1 MTASAEHR
9 PPEDRPPENRPPE
22 DRPPEDHPPEDHPPE
37 DHPGEGH
44 PPGSQ
49 APEDQ
54 APGSQAAADRPP
66 DERRKM
72 TVSERSVGD
81 LGAALEGWLAA
92 RLGHPEE
99 LAVSGVRVPGSGGLS
114 STSVL
119 FEASWAAAGARRHGA
134 YVARMAPEASAV
146 PVFPGYD
153 LPGQFEVIS
162 QVAARSAVPLPRLRW
177 NEPDDGPLGTAFF
190 VMDQVDGRVPLD
202 NPPYVFTGWLLEATD
217 AERARLQ
224 RASIGVLARVHAIP
238 GAAAFGS
245 LCPPGGKD
253 SLRWHFEQ
261 QQDYYRW
268 ALAGDGLRVPI
279 IERSLAWLEEHW
291 PSGRGPDVLC
301 WGDARI
307 GNIIYQGFEPAAVL
321 DWEMASLGPRE
332 LDVGWFVFLHRFF
345 QDIADFFGVP
355 GLPGF
360 LRRSDVERCYQEL
373 AGCAL
378 RDMDFYLVYAAVRHA
393 IVMARIKRRM
403 IHFGEDEV
411 PAERDDYVLHRASL
425 EQMLAGSYQWD

>member
-1 MTASAEHR
+1 
-9 PPEDRPPENRPPE
+9 
-22 DRPPEDHPPEDHPPE
+22 
-37 DHPGEGH
+37 
-44 PPGSQ
+44 
-49 APEDQ
+49 
-54 APGSQAAADRPP
+54 
-66 DERRKM
+66 M
-72 TVSERSVGD
+72 TVSERNVGTLAAD
-81 LGAALEGWLAA
+81 LHGWLAA
-92 RLGHPEE
+92 RLGHPEG
-99 LAVSGVRVPGSGGLS
+99 LTVSGLRVPGSGGLS

-119 FEASWAAAGARRHGA
+119 FEAGWTTEGQPRQGA

-146 PVFPGYD
+146 PVFPAYD
-153 LPGQFEVIS
+153 LPGQFAVIS
-162 QVAARSAVPLPRLRW
+162 QVAARSKVPLPRLRW
-177 NEPDDGPLGTAFF
+177 NEPDGGALGTAFF

-202 NPPYVFTGWLLEATD
+202 NPPYVFTGWLLDATD
-217 AERARLQ
+217 PQRAALQ
-224 RASIGVLARVHAIP
+224 HASIGVLAQVHAIADP
-238 GAAAFGS
+238 AATFPS

-268 ALAGDGLRVPI
+268 ALSGDGLRVPI

-291 PSGRGPDVLC
+291 PAGRGPDVLC

-321 DWEMASLGPRE
+321 DWEMATLGPPE

-360 LRRSDVERCYQEL
+360 LRRSDVERSYQEMT
-373 AGCAL
+373 GCPL

-425 EQMLAGSYQWD
+425 EQMLAGTYRWD